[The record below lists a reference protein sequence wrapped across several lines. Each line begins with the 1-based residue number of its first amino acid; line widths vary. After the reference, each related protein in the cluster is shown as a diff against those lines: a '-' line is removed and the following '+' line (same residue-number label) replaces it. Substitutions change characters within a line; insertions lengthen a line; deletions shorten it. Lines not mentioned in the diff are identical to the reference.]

1 MPQGGGCEGEMFPSP
16 WEGSLPAE
24 KLDWME
30 GESQN
35 LKSDSSNQSVKGKI
49 ESNPHQVSIPP
60 PCALQPETVFSQSGW
75 ECSAEAHSD
84 A

>member
-60 PCALQPETVFSQSGW
+60 PCALQPETVFS
-75 ECSAEAHSD
+75 H
-84 A
+84 